1 MPSLELSPKVRK
13 ACHVLALDDERNT
26 FHPVLWDESK
36 EPQDRT
42 HTRDERIS
50 QVWFA
55 GMHANVG
62 GGYPDDAV
70 ALVSLKW
77 MSDQASAH
85 GLQFVPNLI
94 EHHTAKRDPIGR
106 IYDSRAGLKGYYRY
120 NPRRIEFLTN
130 GQAHERGFFNRRWP
144 RPNPTVSVERVK
156 IHESVFTRIASAPD
170 AYAPIVLPSR
180 YAVVMDDGRIVEGAA
195 NPYETP
201 EASAARGLAQ
211 EQAWN
216 LVWWRRIAY
225 FATVFASAWLV
236 ARPFAGGPT
245 GEIAAG
251 RVDVAARAIL
261 AVGDYVPDLA
271 SRWIN
276 YFATVPSE
284 LLLGGGVIVALM
296 AAGGRL
302 RGAICS
308 TMRRIW
314 IASTSGRPTA
324 LRHLASP
331 SGFVYALRRQPA
343 YQGAFAV
350 LRRHVLP
357 TVFGVGV
364 LAMLVGIVNRAPF
377 EIASGM
383 GTVCR
388 PDALG
393 PSAAAFRTDA
403 LCTATGYRLDAARRY
418 RITVTPDPS
427 APWRD
432 LQIPVPSPGGFATW
446 SPDLSLSQRLRF
458 AAFLPFRRVWT
469 AHWYAPV
476 AQVGEQGWD
485 YYPIAGGSAEI
496 TARTSGPLYIFV
508 NDVIFPIGPFTV
520 RFGWSAYYSNNQGV
534 GHVSVCRVEGDECVP
549 VASAAMGAAIRHTL
563 AVA

>member
-1 MPSLELSPKVRK
+1 M
-13 ACHVLALDDERNT
+13 
-26 FHPVLWDESK
+26 
-36 EPQDRT
+36 
-42 HTRDERIS
+42 
-50 QVWFA
+50 
-55 GMHANVG
+55 
-62 GGYPDDAV
+62 
-70 ALVSLKW
+70 
-77 MSDQASAH
+77 
-85 GLQFVPNLI
+85 
-94 EHHTAKRDPIGR
+94 
-106 IYDSRAGLKGYYRY
+106 
-120 NPRRIEFLTN
+120 
-130 GQAHERGFFNRRWP
+130 HERGFFNRRWP
-144 RPNPTVSVERVK
+144 RPHPTVGVGRVK

-180 YAVVMDDGRIVEGAA
+180 YAVVLDDGRIVEGAA

-211 EQAWN
+211 EQAWD

-225 FATVFASAWLV
+225 FATVFVSAWLV

-245 GEIAAG
+245 GEMPPAELTL
-251 RVDVAARAIL
+251 AARAIL

-324 LRHLASP
+324 MRHLTSP

-364 LAMLVGIVNRAPF
+364 LAMLVGIANRAPF

-383 GTVCR
+383 GTRVSPGR
-388 PDALG
+388 AGTVAGVVSDRRALHG
-393 PSAAAFRTDA
+393 HWLQARRRAALPHHGDTRSLCTVARSADPRAVTRGLRDVVSGSLAQPAAAVRRVPAVPPRVDRTLVRA
-403 LCTATGYRLDAARRY
+403 GRAGGWTRGGTTIPSRAARPRS
-418 RITVTPDPS
+418 RR
-427 APWRD
+427 APR
-432 LQIPVPSPGGFATW
+432 
-446 SPDLSLSQRLRF
+446 
-458 AAFLPFRRVWT
+458 
-469 AHWYAPV
+469 APC
-476 AQVGEQGWD
+476 
-485 YYPIAGGSAEI
+485 
-496 TARTSGPLYIFV
+496 TS
-508 NDVIFPIGPFTV
+508 
-520 RFGWSAYYSNNQGV
+520 S
-534 GHVSVCRVEGDECVP
+534 
-549 VASAAMGAAIRHTL
+549 
-563 AVA
+563 